1 MSELFKELRLFC
13 WLGFHIFAV
22 DTMSME
28 AYAQEF
34 EYCIHCRRMYFRTR
48 P

>member
-1 MSELFKELRLFC
+1 MKLFC
-13 WLGFHIFAV
+13 WLGFHIFKY

-34 EYCIHCRRMYFRTR
+34 QYCIHCKRMYFVERK
-48 P
+48 